1 MKSKHLIWLLSGIVI
16 WLLCH
21 NLWIVYGAST
31 YYFGTAAIIAV
42 ASYILYDIRA
52 HFLTRFFLFL
62 SLNNMA
68 DELFFDPEVFSTLE
82 YLAFLAFFAWNT
94 YTNRKQIA
102 TWWKS
107 ITS

>member
-1 MKSKHLIWLLSGIVI
+1 MKPRHLIWLLCGVVI

-21 NLWIVYGAST
+21 NIWIVYGAST
-31 YYFGTAAIIAV
+31 YYFGTAFIIAV
-42 ASYILYDIRA
+42 SSYILYDIRA

-62 SLNNMA
+62 SINNLL
-68 DELFFDPEVFSTLE
+68 DELFFDPTQFSWVE
-82 YLAFLAFFAWNT
+82 YCAFFAFFAYNT

-102 TWWKS
+102 QWWKS

>member
-1 MKSKHLIWLLSGIVI
+1 MKPKHLIWLLCGVVV

-31 YYFGTAAIIAV
+31 YYFGTAFIIAV
-42 ASYILYDIRA
+42 SSYILYDIRA

-62 SLNNMA
+62 SINNLA
-68 DELFFDPEVFSTLE
+68 DELFFDPTEFSPFE
-82 YLAFLAFFAWNT
+82 YLAFFAFFAYNT

-102 TWWKS
+102 QWWKS